1 MFSTPPTTPI
11 TVMAVYGTRPEAI
24 KMAPVVRGLEL
35 SPHLEPVVVLT
46 GQHRSM
52 LDQVNHDFGI
62 RADHN
67 LDLMQAGQSLHH
79 ITRRAL
85 EGIAEIIAA
94 ERPDMVLVQGDTT
107 SAFAAALAA
116 FYGKIPVAHLE
127 AGLRTAD
134 IYAPFPEEMNRRLT
148 SRLAT
153 LHLAP
158 TPLSRHNLLR
168 ENVTGSSIITTG
180 NTVIDA
186 LLWTVQQDRPFSDGR
201 LEAIERSERPILLVT
216 AHRRESWGAPMRRVA
231 EALVEISQ
239 RLPEVRIVLP
249 AHRNP
254 VVREALLPILAGGR
268 DILVLE
274 PLSYPDFTRLL
285 SISSVVVTD
294 SGGVQ
299 EEAPSLGKPVLV
311 MRDSTER
318 PEAVEAG
325 TARLV
330 GTSPTAIVAAVRS
343 LVRDES
349 AYRAMARAIN
359 PYGDGRAAERAVDA
373 LSFYFGA
380 GSAPEPFDPRGRVL
394 EPPAVDGAA

>member
-1 MFSTPPTTPI
+1 MTTR
-11 TVMAVYGTRPEAI
+11 VMVVYGTRPEAI
-24 KMAPVVRGLEL
+24 KMAPVVRRLER
-35 SPHLEPVVVLT
+35 SPQMQPIVVLT

-52 LDQVNHDFGI
+52 LEQVNLDFGI
-62 RADHN
+62 NADHN
-67 LDLMQAGQSLHH
+67 LDLMHAGQSLHH
-79 ITRRAL
+79 ITHRAL
-85 EGIAEIIAA
+85 EGIAQIIAA
-94 ERPDMVLVQGDTT
+94 EQPEMVLVQGDTT

-116 FYGKIPVAHLE
+116 FYGRIPVAHLE
-127 AGLRTAD
+127 AGLRTED
-134 IYAPFPEEMNRRLT
+134 IYSPYPEEMNRRLT
-148 SRLAT
+148 SRLAS

-158 TPLSRHNLLR
+158 TPLSRDNLLR
-168 ENVTGSSIITTG
+168 ENVDSASIITTG

-186 LLWTVQQDRPFSDGR
+186 LLWTVRRGRPFSDGR
-201 LEAIERSERPILLVT
+201 LHAIERSGRPILLVT

-231 EALVEISQ
+231 EALVEISRQ
-239 RLPEVRIVLP
+239 LPEVQIVLP

-254 VVREALLPILAGGR
+254 VVRETLLPILAGGR

-330 GTSPTAIVAAVRS
+330 GTSPTAIVDAVRS
-343 LVRDES
+343 LIRDES

-359 PYGDGRAAERAVDA
+359 PYGDGRAAERTVDA
-373 LSFYFGA
+373 LSFYLNG
-380 GSAPEPFDPRGRVL
+380 GRAPQPFDPRVDTV
-394 EPPAVDGAA
+394 EPPAVSGAA